1 MRPSSVSSALLSLA
15 LGCSSPPSS
24 PPSAAPEP
32 PPEPVQAPAD
42 RSDAPRYKPSSSSP
56 APVDITT
63 NAYGAYAGAP
73 DAPRIGDVA
82 QDFTLPLADGGTFEL
97 AQARKAGP
105 VLVMFYRG
113 FW

>member
-1 MRPSSVSSALLSLA
+1 MRTHSSSLLFLVAAACASTPEAPST
-15 LGCSSPPSS
+15 PT
-24 PPSAAPEP
+24 
-32 PPEPVQAPAD
+32 PEPVATAPEGD
-42 RSDAPRYKPSSSSP
+42 PDAPRYKPSSSSP

-63 NAYGAYAGAP
+63 NAYGAYSAAP
-73 DAPRIGDVA
+73 DAPEIGDVA
-82 QDFTLPLADGGTFEL
+82 RDFTLPLADGGTFDL